1 MVQWLRFRIPSA
13 GGLVGKREHLR
24 VCMPQLRPG
33 AAKYI
38 NKINNFFKNK
48 RYRTIES
55 RRLPSACSLIHSFI
69 HKTCAM
75 KVLVPSPPEQLP
87 EFLALSGLIDLP
99 AQGPTAL
106 SHSCLWAVSHPH
118 LQRLCTQRSHQLSLG
133 FSGNRIGSLPALLV
147 PVILVI
153 VIM

>member
-1 MVQWLRFRIPSA
+1 
-13 GGLVGKREHLR
+13 
-24 VCMPQLRPG
+24 
-33 AAKYI
+33 
-38 NKINNFFKNK
+38 
-48 RYRTIES
+48 
-55 RRLPSACSLIHSFI
+55 
-69 HKTCAM
+69 M

-99 AQGPTAL
+99 ARGPTAL